1 MFAAMFNYLDLSN
14 LISSITIVIVREY
27 FTLVHLE
34 DKHLDS
40 FLILSNIISLF
51 NISWFVVLG
60 MIQPP
65 KLILF
70 NLMLGSGSCLFCS
83 SNQR

>member
-34 DKHLDS
+34 DKHLDR
-40 FLILSNIISLF
+40 F
-51 NISWFVVLG
+51 
-60 MIQPP
+60 
-65 KLILF
+65 
-70 NLMLGSGSCLFCS
+70 
-83 SNQR
+83 

>member
-40 FLILSNIISLF
+40 FLILYLTLLAYSTYLGLS
-51 NISWFVVLG
+51 SWE
-60 MIQPP
+60 
-65 KLILF
+65 
-70 NLMLGSGSCLFCS
+70 
-83 SNQR
+83 